1 MDSKDKEA
9 FDAALTE
16 FAVEKAKR
24 EGLPEHVVKMIA
36 EAEQAMKGKRIPFD
50 KAFIEKALD
59 GIAEGS
65 QSMLFGEGSDGEH
78 PALQFIFTGHADD
91 NGRLVGIALPQGLGV
106 TDDKAAILEAI
117 KKGIRE
123 TNGNIVVVL
132 VDEAYAYVSSDP
144 SDEVAE
150 KIKNGELKL
159 EQLARE
165 GKGNVKEAL
174 IFNVIGLDFQYLQV
188 NDIDRVNKKLN
199 RGQIISA
206 HESGEFEGRMVAWG
220 KTKKDMN

>member
-1 MDSKDKEA
+1 MTRKEMMEA
-9 FDAALTE
+9 FDEALTE
-16 FAVEKAKR
+16 FAVAKARR

-36 EAEQAMKGKRIPFD
+36 QAETAMKGKRIPFD

-65 QSMLFGEGSDGEH
+65 QSMLFGEEGDGEH
-78 PALQFIFTGHADD
+78 PAVQFIFTGHADD
-91 NGRLVGIALPQGLGV
+91 EGKLVGIALPQGLGM
-106 TDDKAAILEAI
+106 TDDKAAIMEAI

-123 TNGNIVVVL
+123 AKGSILVVL
-132 VDEAYAYVSSDP
+132 VDEAYAFVSKDP
-144 SDEVAE
+144 RDEVAE

-159 EQLARE
+159 EQMAKE
-165 GKGNVKEAL
+165 GNSNVKEAL

-199 RGQIISA
+199 RGPIISA
-206 HESGEFEGRMVAWG
+206 HGSGEFEGRMVAWG
-220 KTKKDMN
+220 TKKDLN